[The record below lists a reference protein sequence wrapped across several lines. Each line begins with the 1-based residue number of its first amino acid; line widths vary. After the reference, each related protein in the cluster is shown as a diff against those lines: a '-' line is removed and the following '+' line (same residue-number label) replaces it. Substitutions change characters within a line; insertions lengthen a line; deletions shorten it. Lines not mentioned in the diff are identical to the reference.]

1 MPRSLRSAAG
11 VTAEL
16 KVATRSSPLALAQ
29 ARPVAG
35 ALGATGMLEI
45 ETDKEIGDKERFVR
59 GVEAAVLDGRAAA
72 GVHSAK
78 DLPGRM
84 TQGLAIA
91 AVPVRED
98 ARDVWLGPGDS
109 LSEVPEGATVGTA
122 SLRRRSQ
129 LLALRPDLQP
139 VELRGNVDTRIRK
152 LREGEVDG
160 LVLAMAGLKR
170 LDRESEAAFAF
181 DLEQMV
187 PAAGQGAL
195 VVQCR
200 SGEEEETGRD
210 ELNDFES
217 ERRLLAE
224 RSAVVG
230 LGADC
235 SSPVGV
241 HARLDGERLRLD
253 GFVGLADGS
262 EWIRDTVEGSSA
274 HPEAVGSELARRMI
288 AAGARE
294 LLDRAAEEDE
304 RVLPAPRVEGE
315 ETTP

>member
-1 MPRSLRSAAG
+1 
-11 VTAEL
+11 L

-29 ARPVAG
+29 ARPVAE
-35 ALGATGMLEI
+35 ALGAAGMLEV
-45 ETDKEIGDKERFVR
+45 ETTGEAGDKERFVR

-84 TQGLAIA
+84 TPGLAIA
-91 AVPVRED
+91 AVPARED
-98 ARDVWLGPGDS
+98 ARDAWLGPGGS
-109 LSEVPEGATVGTA
+109 LEEVPSGVTVGTA

-129 LLALRPDLQP
+129 LLALRPDLRP

-160 LVLAMAGLKR
+160 LVLAMAGLRR
-170 LDRESEAAFAF
+170 LGREGEAAFAF
-181 DLEQMV
+181 GLEQMV

-200 SGEEEETGRD
+200 SGDEDESGRT
-210 ELNDFES
+210 ELNDYES

-224 RSAVVG
+224 RAVVTG
-230 LGADC
+230 LDADC

-241 HARLDGERLRLD
+241 YARIESGTLRLD
-253 GFVGLADGS
+253 GYAGLADGS
-262 EWIRDTVEGSSA
+262 EWIRDMIEGSPA
-274 HPEAVGSELARRMI
+274 HPEAVGTELARRMI

-294 LLDRAAEEDE
+294 ILDRAA
-304 RVLPAPRVEGE
+304 VEAC
-315 ETTP
+315 P

>member
-1 MPRSLRSAAG
+1 M
-11 VTAEL
+11 

-29 ARPVAG
+29 ARPVVE
-35 ALGATGMLEI
+35 ALGAAGMLEV
-45 ETDKEIGDKERFVR
+45 ETAGEAGDKERFVR

-84 TQGLAIA
+84 TPGLAIA
-91 AVPVRED
+91 AVPARED
-98 ARDVWLGPGDS
+98 PRDVWLGPGGS
-109 LSEVPEGATVGTA
+109 LAEVPQGATVGTA

-129 LLALRPDLQP
+129 LLALRPDLRP

-170 LDRESEAAFAF
+170 LGREDEVAFAF
-181 DLEQMV
+181 DLGQMV

-200 SGEEEETGRD
+200 FGEEDGTGRT

-224 RSAVVG
+224 RAVVTG
-230 LGADC
+230 LNADC
-235 SSPVGV
+235 SSPIGI
-241 HARLDGERLRLD
+241 HARIEGDSLRIDGYA
-253 GFVGLADGS
+253 GLADGS
-262 EWIRDTVEGSSA
+262 EWIRDTVEGSAA
-274 HPEAVGSELARRMI
+274 HPEAVGSELARRMV

-294 LLDRAAEEDE
+294 ILDRAAGDE
-304 RVLPAPRVEGE
+304 SGE
-315 ETTP
+315 ASP

>member
-1 MPRSLRSAAG
+1 

-29 ARPVAG
+29 ARPVAE
-35 ALGATGMLEI
+35 ALGAAEMLEV
-45 ETDKEIGDKERFVR
+45 ETANEPGDKERFVR

-84 TQGLAIA
+84 TMGLAIA

-98 ARDVWLGPGDS
+98 ARDVWLGPGGS
-109 LSEVPEGATVGTA
+109 LAEVPQGATVGTA

-129 LLALRPDLQP
+129 LLALRPDLRP

-152 LREGEVDG
+152 LSEGQVDG

-170 LDRESEAAFAF
+170 LGREGEAAFAF
-181 DLEQMV
+181 DLEQVV

-200 SGEEEETGRD
+200 QGDEDESGRPA
-210 ELNDFES
+210 LNDFES

-224 RSAVVG
+224 RAAVTG

-235 SSPVGV
+235 SSPIGI
-241 HARLDGERLRLD
+241 HARIEGEALRIDGYA
-253 GFVGLADGS
+253 GLADGS
-262 EWIRDTVEGSSA
+262 EWIRDSVEGSSA

-288 AAGARE
+288 AAGARD
-294 LLDRAAEEDE
+294 LLDRAA
-304 RVLPAPRVEGE
+304 A
-315 ETTP
+315 TS